1 MKIKIEIPK
10 GSKIK
15 KELHKKSKDKELHLE
30 CPEHYGYI
38 PNTVAEDGDPID
50 VILIT
55 KKQYKAGDLAE
66 GSLIG
71 ILNFVDNGKQDNKF
85 IFSDHLEKLSKIKLD
100 EIKKFISDYK
110 ESQGDTYEIKEY
122 IDFSVKKC

>member
-15 KELHKKSKDKELHLE
+15 KELHKKSKDTELHLE

-38 PNTVAEDGDPID
+38 PNTKAEDGDPID
-50 VILIT
+50 AILIT
-55 KKQYKAGDLAE
+55 KRQYKAGDLAE
-66 GSLIG
+66 GSLLG

-85 IFSDHLEKLSKIKLD
+85 IFSDHLKKLSQAKLN

-110 ESQGDTYEIKEY
+110 NSKGTDFEIQEY
-122 IDFSVKKC
+122 IAF